1 MAGSDP
7 SLTPSDVRFI
17 TKLLDESDSSGDNA
31 AFVGVVQQVKGR
43 KEQERILIVNSYR
56 VLTVKRGAIKTAVSK
71 SLHLLELRRVELA
84 EDASELTL
92 EFTEMDLTIRC
103 ERNVDV
109 ARAVLSSLG
118 SISRGFPPERRPAL
132 ALPAGLLLPS
142 TTSEGSGVAEGGS
155 RDDVAESFTQTYRAF
170 CDLFAVPPR
179 QQLLA
184 HVQDAVQSGERSLDL
199 NECFEGVTNPSF
211 GLNDLRALAGV
222 LEYDTWF
229 TGVVS
234 ESIGLSA
241 EGAAIVFA
249 CLRSNSSLETMT
261 LGAAG
266 VGRASF
272 EALASSMLSNRDSA
286 LRHLDVSLNY
296 MAPGSATELGR
307 GLLAMAHGLHSL
319 TLDRCEANARSVAGI
334 LRSISNPRWASSL
347 RVLNL
352 TSNRLDREGSAAL
365 SDFLSGSFALTHL
378 LLGSTNADCDTITL
392 ALLRNKVLSCS
403 RLALLDLSKNKCG
416 RYTAIHLGDIMHAT
430 TSLSCLVLVGMAGLG
445 NKQALRDL
453 FEPAL
458 RNPNPTFSFSA
469 DLSENDL
476 SGSRGAAFCDL
487 LATESAS
494 RLAAL
499 LLNKCMLGDDGVASL
514 ASALAAS
521 GQGLELLAVDTN
533 VRTGLFSSADAA
545 AAATAALIGA
555 PDGGS
560 SALKSLYFR
569 GTKACCVKSAVVPVI
584 RGLESAATSL
594 VSLDISG
601 HYAGDCCALTLGE
614 VLAVNSTLRSL
625 RFDRNLTS
633 MAGFEA
639 FLGGV
644 RVNQVLVDLEIPI
657 WDVQRIFSQKKKAR
671 SRALADVVGEIDAAV
686 SANQDRYAQAADEER
701 GSARGGQESKMVVD
715 GDGAEVIRG
724 ACRDQRQCH
733 SAGSPATATWDSPLR
748 VGSPRIRGT
757 GWSAVRSSFESSFL
771 LEEAVLS
778 AGAEPATV
786 SGPGSLVGDGGGSTA
801 ASGNGSGADGADRN
815 GRSTRAAEEEGQRD
829 GKEDDDDDDDE
840 LGVSARMSLSLRQ
853 DGVSL
858 ARKRALIR
866 KTNDSSMLHALT
878 NPREGTSGRA

>member
-56 VLTVKRGAIKTAVSK
+56 VLTVKRGAMKTAVSK
-71 SLHLLELRRVELA
+71 SLHLLELHGVELA

-92 EFTEMDLTIRC
+92 SFTEMDLTIRC
-103 ERNVDV
+103 ERN
-109 ARAVLSSLG
+109 
-118 SISRGFPPERRPAL
+118 
-132 ALPAGLLLPS
+132 
-142 TTSEGSGVAEGGS
+142 
-155 RDDVAESFTQTYRAF
+155 TYRAF

-222 LEYDTWF
+222 LEYDMWF

-249 CLRSNSSLETMT
+249 CLSSNSSLETMT

-307 GLLAMAHGLHSL
+307 GLLAMAHGLQSL
-319 TLDRCEANARSVAGI
+319 TLDRCEANA
-334 LRSISNPRWASSL
+334 
-347 RVLNL
+347 
-352 TSNRLDREGSAAL
+352 
-365 SDFLSGSFALTHL
+365 
-378 LLGSTNADCDTITL
+378 STNADCDTITL

-545 AAATAALIGA
+545 AAALAALIGA

-569 GTKACCVKSAVVPVI
+569 GTKACCTM
-584 RGLESAATSL
+584 R
-594 VSLDISG
+594 
-601 HYAGDCCALTLGE
+601 
-614 VLAVNSTLRSL
+614 
-625 RFDRNLTS
+625 
-633 MAGFEA
+633 
-639 FLGGV
+639 
-644 RVNQVLVDLEIPI
+644 
-657 WDVQRIFSQKKKAR
+657 
-671 SRALADVVGEIDAAV
+671 
-686 SANQDRYAQAADEER
+686 
-701 GSARGGQESKMVVD
+701 
-715 GDGAEVIRG
+715 
-724 ACRDQRQCH
+724 
-733 SAGSPATATWDSPLR
+733 
-748 VGSPRIRGT
+748 
-757 GWSAVRSSFESSFL
+757 
-771 LEEAVLS
+771 
-778 AGAEPATV
+778 
-786 SGPGSLVGDGGGSTA
+786 
-801 ASGNGSGADGADRN
+801 
-815 GRSTRAAEEEGQRD
+815 
-829 GKEDDDDDDDE
+829 
-840 LGVSARMSLSLRQ
+840 
-853 DGVSL
+853 
-858 ARKRALIR
+858 
-866 KTNDSSMLHALT
+866 
-878 NPREGTSGRA
+878 